1 MTYYTHIWNHAG
13 KTFPIIGGLHTAY
26 SLKELLIAIDQKK
39 LKGYK
44 AAPERW
50 LHWPAFAYFFDGPLE
65 DHYRELLLIGNLD
78 NDVVQL
84 PVSFIDRLEKLREL
98 FKAEFK
104 DLQDY
109 RDAMAIVKCKDRP
122 DRHRISIWVSNA
134 KEALNLRTGQFGHMR
149 QLVAVSENQPTGKRG
164 KDSKKAIGSPADLF
178 AFMGVPAEKLEDLLE
193 SILNGDMK
201 LAEGLSMAK
210 EFKTV
215 SVLQRHFE
223 KSINELFAQPWK
235 QRAQLLREKLW
246 ITWEKVKERVPAVEP
261 QSVIYRHY
269 FTKKKLSALEARA
282 WENWVKTVKDSYA
295 RNPFVS
301 RLVRGAVKVPVLSVT
316 FQALLNAEQRG
327 RLGKEAVK
335 FETVMSSDE
344 SHGVLLINDTTQ
356 NLANYLEIKS
366 ANFGKC

>member
-1 MTYYTHIWNHAG
+1 LR
-13 KTFPIIGGLHTAY
+13 II
-26 SLKELLIAIDQKK
+26 K
-39 LKGYK
+39 
-44 AAPERW
+44 R
-50 LHWPAFAYFFDGPLE
+50 
-65 DHYRELLLIGNLD
+65 
-78 NDVVQL
+78 
-84 PVSFIDRLEKLREL
+84 
-98 FKAEFK
+98 
-104 DLQDY
+104 
-109 RDAMAIVKCKDRP
+109 
-122 DRHRISIWVSNA
+122 
-134 KEALNLRTGQFGHMR
+134 
-149 QLVAVSENQPTGKRG
+149 ENQPTGKRG

-335 FETVMSSDE
+335 LV
-344 SHGVLLINDTTQ
+344 
-356 NLANYLEIKS
+356 
-366 ANFGKC
+366 CC